1 MNEIQKYSALKL
13 PWEQVSRYV
22 GSMVS
27 AILEQDITCTTKGED
42 DNYWSVAAED
52 YRFTNVEIVRLVK
65 AVEGNEHMLS
75 HGKPIQEC
83 LGGASAEKLAQYGKP
98 RPDGKSL
105 SRVARLLAAQKT
117 DFLIT
122 ASSGPGDKDVT
133 GLIVPRY
140 GGFYR
145 VEFQHNECSSLSVA
159 TFFPFYDN
167 SKYQHKFF

>member
-75 HGKPIQEC
+75 HALPID
-83 LGGASAEKLAQYGKP
+83 SNTS
-98 RPDGKSL
+98 KSL
-105 SRVARLLAAQKT
+105 EMELCRALLQRALDLAWDTEFVAEDALW
-117 DFLIT
+117 
-122 ASSGPGDKDVT
+122 VT
-133 GLIVPRY
+133 
-140 GGFYR
+140 
-145 VEFQHNECSSLSVA
+145 VA
-159 TFFPFYDN
+159 GAED
-167 SKYQHKFF
+167 